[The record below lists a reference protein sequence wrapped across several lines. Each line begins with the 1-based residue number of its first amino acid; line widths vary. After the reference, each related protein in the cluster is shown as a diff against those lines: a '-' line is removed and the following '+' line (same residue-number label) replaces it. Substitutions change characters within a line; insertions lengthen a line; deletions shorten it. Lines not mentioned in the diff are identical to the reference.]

1 MVNPFFSYKKEEL
14 QFMKQ
19 KHNIKFNPNM
29 KSPNALKNL
38 DKKCHAH
45 FQLSFTPRH
54 NHLCFIKTKLDFV
67 HVHEIFLF
75 NVEVSKDLTLR
86 K

>member
-19 KHNIKFNPNM
+19 NHNIKFNHNM

-38 DKKCHAH
+38 NKKCH
-45 FQLSFTPRH
+45 FQLRLHQDTTTFDLS
-54 NHLCFIKTKLDFV
+54 KTKLDFV

-75 NVEVSKDLTLR
+75 HIEVSKDLTLR